1 MGTLMKETPRIA
13 TPDRLRILSADLSL
27 RCPGFAIIRYEAP
40 RAHVE
45 ALWHLEDRS
54 SSSHG
59 KLLHGIYE
67 LLFSIS
73 EGVDVFVREKAF
85 SRFPKETQAIS
96 KVVGIAD

>member
-1 MGTLMKETPRIA
+1 MKEIVPMVM
-13 TPDRLRILSADLSL
+13 PERLRILCADLSL
-27 RCPGFAIIRYEAP
+27 RCPGFAIILYESP

-54 SSSHG
+54 PSSSHG
-59 KLLHGIYE
+59 QLLHGIYE
-67 LLFSIS
+67 LLCSIS